1 MSDSKQQPNWQK
13 ALDALASEGSGAFFF
28 LKQPKTQIRL
38 VNLEQDPEHFFLPVT
53 SIYRGQPKTKYIVF
67 GVVLK
72 TQGKELSE
80 KYQNAIVPI
89 VFNKTTIKG
98 ILSLLAEGYEL
109 FDPAEGYGITIMK
122 SGTGLDTDFNLMPS
136 PHAVPMD
143 MTKLKQPEKTLED
156 FAAEFS
162 NRQQSR
168 ASGGG
173 GKSGEDES
181 GW

>member
-1 MSDSKQQPNWQK
+1 MADKQPKQPDWQK
-13 ALDALASEGSGAFFF
+13 ALDALASEGSGAYFF

-38 VNLEQDPEHFFLPVT
+38 VNLEHDPEHFFLPVT
-53 SIYRGQPKTKYIVF
+53 SIYRGQPKTKYLVF

-72 TQGKELSE
+72 TPGKDLLD
-80 KYQNAIVPI
+80 KYVNAIVPI

-98 ILSLLAEGYEL
+98 ILSLLAEGYDL
-109 FDPAEGYGITIMK
+109 FDPKEGYGITIMK

-136 PHAVPMD
+136 PHAVPLD
-143 MTKLKQPEKTLED
+143 MEKVKQPEKTLED

-162 NRQQSR
+162 NNQRNRSQS
-168 ASGGG
+168 SG
-173 GKSGEDES
+173 KQGEDET